1 MENVSH
7 NLQVVRRRIEEAAAR
22 VDRDATEVT
31 VVAVTKET
39 DAARMDAAVDAGI
52 AHIGENRVQEAQR
65 KFPRLTR
72 LDGVETHMIGHL
84 QTNKVRHAL
93 PLFDLIHSL
102 DRPNLGETLSR
113 RATRD
118 GVQARVLVQ
127 VNAAEQPGRHG
138 VLPEQLVDFVREMA
152 ALPSL
157 HIEGLMTMAPFS
169 DDPETA
175 RPVFRTLRRLA
186 EEVAEARIAGVE
198 MTCLSMGMTN
208 DFEVAVE
215 EGATLV
221 RIGTALFGPRTE

>member
-1 MENVSH
+1 MENVKL
-7 NLQVVRRRIEEAAAR
+7 NLQTVHGRI
-22 VDRDATEVT
+22 RDAATRVGRDPGAIT
-31 VVAVTKET
+31 VVAVTKGREPSQV
-39 DAARMDAAVDAGI
+39 DAAIAENI

-65 KFPRLTR
+65 KFPHVIG
-72 LDGVETHMIGHL
+72 LDRVQKHMIGHL

-102 DRPNLGETLSR
+102 DRPALGEALSR

-118 GVQARVLVQ
+118 GVTARVLVQ
-127 VNAAEQPGRHG
+127 VNAAELPGRHG
-138 VLPEQLVDFVREMA
+138 VLPDELIAFVQQMA

-157 HIEGLMTMAPFS
+157 QIEGLMTMAPFS

-175 RPVFRTLRRLA
+175 RPVFRLLRRLA
-186 EEVAEARIAGVE
+186 EEVEAARIAGVE

-215 EGATLV
+215 EGATIV
-221 RIGTALFGPRTE
+221 RIGTALFQ